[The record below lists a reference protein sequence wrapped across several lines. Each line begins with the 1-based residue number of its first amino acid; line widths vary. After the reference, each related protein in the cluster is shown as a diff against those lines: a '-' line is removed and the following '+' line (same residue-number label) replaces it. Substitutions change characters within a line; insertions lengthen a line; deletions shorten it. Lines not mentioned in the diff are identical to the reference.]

1 MNYEQARSQI
11 KTGDMLLFRNHVG
24 GGLRATI
31 ERWFVSH
38 GTGSPYTHVGVA
50 WSEHGRVWIMDI
62 TTKGCAPRL
71 LSSAGDF
78 DWAPAP
84 TALNEQ
90 ALEFAFDGFGELTYS
105 RIQAVLA
112 ELGLLKIGADMQS
125 ECAEY
130 ALTIWRKAGMP
141 PTDKATPAAC
151 AEGAMLNWGASI
163 TAVENG
169 GRK

>member
-1 MNYEQARSQI
+1 MNYSEARDKI

-38 GTGSPYTHVGVA
+38 GTASPYTHVGVC
-50 WSEHGRVWIMDI
+50 WSEHGRMWVMDM

-71 LSSAGDF
+71 LSSCGDF
-78 DWAPAP
+78 DLAPAP
-84 TALNEQ
+84 RGLTDSELT
-90 ALEFAFDGFGELTYS
+90 FAASHFGELEYS
-105 RIQAVLA
+105 RWRALGGK
-112 ELGLLKIGADMQS
+112 LGLIDIKS
-125 ECAEY
+125 EKESMCAEY
-130 ALTIWRKAGMP
+130 ALAIYKNAGMSP
-141 PTDKATPAAC
+141 SDIATPAAC